1 MIYDKYP
8 GKLTGDYQDFD
19 GVRAIHVT
27 VLSNITQFHSQRK
40 ESGRRHSLVTSSGN
54 SQHPGSQMPVRY

>member
-27 VLSNITQFHSQRK
+27 VLSNI
-40 ESGRRHSLVTSSGN
+40 
-54 SQHPGSQMPVRY
+54 